1 MKCGMIQ
8 DLLPLYYEN
17 LTSQDSNQE
26 IEKHLETCK
35 TCAEFYETIKL
46 NPTTQ
51 EIPNH
56 DIQPLK
62 KVKNSVLIKTIV
74 SFFVGAVLLASI
86 FLSLFWGVIPAKQED
101 IQVSYTAEMLENGDY
116 KIDFE
121 FSATGNW
128 ILNSRIKNTTENFA
142 DLKEVLKLYCVK
154 KIPYDD
160 RGTGDFSLGFV
171 KAEPFSEED
180 ILIIDYR
187 DKDITYSLKEIAEQ
201 AGLQ

>member
-8 DLLPLYYEN
+8 DLLPLYHEN

-51 EIPNH
+51 EMPNH

-86 FLSLFWGVIPAKQED
+86 FLFLFWGVIPAKQED

-116 KIDFE
+116 EIDFE

-128 ILNSRIKNTTENFA
+128 ILNPRVKRTENSFYQ
-142 DLKEVLKLYCVK
+142 EELKLYCVK
-154 KIPYDD
+154 KIPYDN
-160 RGTGDFSLGFV
+160 RETGDFSLGFV
-171 KAEPFSEED
+171 KTEPFSEED

>member
-17 LTSQDSNQE
+17 LTSQESNQE
-26 IEKHLETCK
+26 IETHLNTCK
-35 TCAEFYETIKL
+35 TCAEFYETIKS

-62 KVKNSVLIKTIV
+62 KIKKSVMIKAIV

-86 FLSLFWGVIPAKQED
+86 FLFLFWGVIPAKQED

-116 KIDFE
+116 EIDFS

-128 ILNSRIKNTTENFA
+128 ILNSRVNYAENSFYQTE
-142 DLKEVLKLYCVK
+142 LKLYCVK
-154 KIPYDD
+154 KIPFDD

-171 KAEPFSEED
+171 NTKPFTEED
-180 ILIIDYR
+180 ILVINYR
-187 DKDITYSLKEIAEQ
+187 DKEIYYYLKEIAEQ

>member
-1 MKCGMIQ
+1 MKCVMIQ

-17 LTSQDSNQE
+17 LTSQESNQE
-26 IEKHLETCK
+26 IETHLNTCK
-35 TCAEFYETIKL
+35 ICAEFYETIKS

-62 KVKNSVLIKTIV
+62 KIKKSVMIKAIV

-86 FLSLFWGVIPAKQED
+86 FLFLFWGMIPAKQED
-101 IQVSYTAEMLENGDY
+101 IQVSYAAEMLENGDY
-116 KIDFE
+116 EIDFA

-128 ILNSRIKNTTENFA
+128 ILNSRVKRTENSFYQ
-142 DLKEVLKLYCVK
+142 EELKLYCVK
-154 KIPYDD
+154 KIPYDN
-160 RGTGDFSLGFV
+160 RETGDFSLGFV
-171 KAEPFSEED
+171 KTEPFSEED